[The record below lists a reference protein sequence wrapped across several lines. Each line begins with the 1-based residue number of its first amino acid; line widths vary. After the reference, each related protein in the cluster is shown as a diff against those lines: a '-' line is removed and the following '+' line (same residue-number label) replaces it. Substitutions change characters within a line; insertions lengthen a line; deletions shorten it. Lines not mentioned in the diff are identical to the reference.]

1 MTVKNIVEQVERLYG
16 RQSLPYM
23 LRLINDALLDI
34 GSKAQHYTVISKAQ
48 LTSYQRWYALD
59 DSVIDV
65 FRVEI
70 LDSNDRYTMVPRL
83 TDAHKLLKED
93 SDESAGDLT

>member
-34 GSKAQHYTVISKAQ
+34 GSKAQHYSVISTAQ
-48 LTSYQRWYALD
+48 LTSYQRWYDLD

-65 FRVEI
+65 FRVEL
-70 LDSNDRYTMVPRL
+70 LDSNDRYTMIPRL
-83 TDAHKLLKED
+83 KDSHKLLKED
-93 SDESAGDLT
+93 SDVSAGSLK

>member
-34 GSKAQHYTVISKAQ
+34 GSKAQHYSVISTAQ
-48 LTSYQRWYALD
+48 LTSYQRWYDLD

-65 FRVEI
+65 FRVEL
-70 LDSNDRYTMVPRL
+70 LDSNDRYTMIPRL

-93 SDESAGDLT
+93 SDVSAGSLK